1 MVIKKDEAKRQ
12 NKQASGK
19 KVKPPKAQPGKAVAN
34 DKTGLKVIKKDN
46 AYLAS
51 FPELNINPILEVDRE
66 GRLEYQNPACKRA
79 FPDIGTLGLK
89 HPLFSD

>member
-19 KVKPPKAQPGKAVAN
+19 KVKPPKAKPGKSVAN

-46 AYLAS
+46 SYLAS
-51 FPELNINPILEVDRE
+51 FPELNINAILEVDRE
-66 GRLEYQNPACKRA
+66 GRLEYQNPARKCA